1 MIVVDTGVLYAVADS
16 DDPDHEASDHL
27 LALHPA
33 DELLVPTT
41 VMTEAAWMI
50 ETRLG
55 PASEA
60 VFLRAIHQGELT
72 RVELI
77 DADLDRIVELID
89 HYADLGL
96 GIVDASVVAIAERL
110 GVTTIATLDHRD
122 FAVVRPAHCDAFELI
137 P

>member
-55 PASEA
+55 PVSEA
-60 VFLRAIHQGELT
+60 AFLRAVHQGELT

-77 DADLDRIVELID
+77 DADLARIVELID
-89 HYADLGL
+89 RYTDLGL

-110 GVTTIATLDHRD
+110 GVITIATLDHRD
-122 FAVVRPAHCDAFELI
+122 FAVVRPTHCDAFELV